1 MGWGRE
7 ARLGIFLTSERQMK
21 ENLDERLLNITEAI
35 VQQRPELTEVMPG
48 LQLSLRCCM
57 FLLLTLLFKGLF
69 HLTVI
74 KTLLLKFKLHCCSVC
89 LWWSSCSQQAVY
101 WVFCYVSLCLYCKC
115 GWSIT
120 CTMNSSHVYIFNTRL
135 NKLLSVSVFSIFSLH
150 PLWVI
155 IRPVCVLFPAETRD
169 GSGRHLHHVRT
180 TEPRHPPRPCQ
191 RWAVHR
197 EGVWCECWLQFGIF
211 LYF

>member
-1 MGWGRE
+1 
-7 ARLGIFLTSERQMK
+7 MK

-101 WVFCYVSLCLYCKC
+101 
-115 GWSIT
+115 
-120 CTMNSSHVYIFNTRL
+120 
-135 NKLLSVSVFSIFSLH
+135 
-150 PLWVI
+150 
-155 IRPVCVLFPAETRD
+155 
-169 GSGRHLHHVRT
+169 
-180 TEPRHPPRPCQ
+180 
-191 RWAVHR
+191 
-197 EGVWCECWLQFGIF
+197 
-211 LYF
+211 